1 MLSRYF
7 HCNATSHLILFTA
20 IESCNSCKFVSML
33 YLRNRISS
41 RYCTTMLVFLGSV
54 DFLLMNLIRIY
65 ILLIFL
71 IKASE
76 YIAALCIFWW
86 GLNTESYD
94 CEVKGQSLTKT
105 INRLLIKLSPAN
117 SGVLNIEVVSDIW
130 DMC

>member
-1 MLSRYF
+1 
-7 HCNATSHLILFTA
+7 
-20 IESCNSCKFVSML
+20 
-33 YLRNRISS
+33 
-41 RYCTTMLVFLGSV
+41 MLVFLGSV